1 MNKITT
7 NYDDTTHRMPTV
19 VVEREEGI
27 DSNANGDGLT
37 DELDIVD
44 EVGNAYSP
52 GCEGRRARQLPRAMT
67 DPIDVIDGMDGLCY
81 RLQEIIWYIFF
92 VVRRFSNHFWRFPA
106 FSSVLRRFAVF
117 CGILQRFP
125 ARWR

>member
-1 MNKITT
+1 
-7 NYDDTTHRMPTV
+7 MPTV
-19 VVEREEGI
+19 VVEGEEGV

-67 DPIDVIDGMDGLCY
+67 DPTDVINGMDGLYY

-92 VVRRFSNHFWRFPA
+92 CG
-106 FSSVLRRFAVF
+106 AV
-117 CGILQRFP
+117 I
-125 ARWR
+125 